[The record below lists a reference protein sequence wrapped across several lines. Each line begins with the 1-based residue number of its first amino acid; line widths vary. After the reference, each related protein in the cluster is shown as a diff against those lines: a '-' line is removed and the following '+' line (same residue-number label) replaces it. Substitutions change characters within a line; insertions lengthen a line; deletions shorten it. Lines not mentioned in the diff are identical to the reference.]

1 MGPRSVGGKGGVMDA
16 ETARQE
22 RIMGIRRI
30 VRQKVAAIEA
40 KREKAASLQRGRYHH
55 LQTYAVCVRCGE
67 NYAKPGETLCV
78 YCALYHNQMRSGAQQ
93 APRR

>member
-1 MGPRSVGGKGGVMDA
+1 MMHA

-30 VRQKVAAIEA
+30 VRQQKEIIEA
-40 KREKAASLQRGRYHH
+40 KRKLAASRQRGRYHH
-55 LQTYAVCVRCGE
+55 LQTYAVCVRCGT
-67 NYAKPGETLCV
+67 NYAIPGQTLCV
-78 YCALYHNQMRSGAQQ
+78 ECALYHNQMRSGAQT

>member
-1 MGPRSVGGKGGVMDA
+1 MDA

-30 VRQKVAAIEA
+30 VRKQKEIIAE
-40 KREKAASLQRGRYHH
+40 RRGRAASRQRGRYHH
-55 LQTYAVCVRCGE
+55 LQSYALCVRCGM
-67 NYAKPGETLCV
+67 NYAIPGQTLCV
-78 YCALYHNQMRSGAQQ
+78 ECALYHNQMRSGAQQ

>member
-1 MGPRSVGGKGGVMDA
+1 MDA

-22 RIMGIRRI
+22 RIMGIRHI
-30 VRQKVAAIEA
+30 VRQQKEIIEG
-40 KREKAASLQRGRYHH
+40 KRKLAASRQSGSYHH

-78 YCALYHNQMRSGAQQ
+78 YCALYHNQMRSGAQT

>member
-1 MGPRSVGGKGGVMDA
+1 MDA

-30 VRQKVAAIEA
+30 VR
-40 KREKAASLQRGRYHH
+40 EKAASLQRARYHH

-67 NYAKPGETLCV
+67 NYAIPGQTLCV

-93 APRR
+93 APRK

>member
-1 MGPRSVGGKGGVMDA
+1 MNMDA
-16 ETARQE
+16 EAARQE
-22 RIMGIRRI
+22 RIMGIRHI
-30 VRQKVAAIEA
+30 VRQQKEIIEA
-40 KREKAASLQRGRYHH
+40 KRKRAASRQRGRYHH

-67 NYAKPGETLCV
+67 NYAIPGQTLCV

>member
-1 MGPRSVGGKGGVMDA
+1 MNMDTEA
-16 ETARQE
+16 ARQE

-40 KREKAASLQRGRYHH
+40 KRKRAASRQRGRYHH
-55 LQTYAVCVRCGE
+55 LQSYTLCVRCGT
-67 NYAKPGETLCV
+67 NYAIPGQTLCV
-78 YCALYHNQMRSGAQQ
+78 ECALYHNQMRSGAQT

>member
-1 MGPRSVGGKGGVMDA
+1 MTMDA

-30 VRQKVAAIEA
+30 VRQQKEIIEA
-40 KREKAASLQRGRYHH
+40 KRKLAASRQRGRYHH
-55 LQTYAVCVRCGE
+55 LQTYAVCVRCGT
-67 NYAKPGETLCV
+67 NYAIPGQTMCV
-78 YCALYHNQMRSGAQQ
+78 YCALYHNQMRSGAQT

>member
-1 MGPRSVGGKGGVMDA
+1 MTIDT

-22 RIMGIRRI
+22 RIRGIRRI
-30 VRQKVAAIEA
+30 VRQQKEIIEA

-67 NYAKPGETLCV
+67 NYAIPGQTLCV
-78 YCALYHNQMRSGAQQ
+78 ECALYHNQMRSGAQT

>member
-1 MGPRSVGGKGGVMDA
+1 MNMDTEA
-16 ETARQE
+16 ARQE

-30 VRQKVAAIEA
+30 VRQQKEIIAE
-40 KREKAASLQRGRYHH
+40 RRGRAASRQRGRYHH

-67 NYAKPGETLCV
+67 NYAIPGQTLCV
-78 YCALYHNQMRSGAQQ
+78 ECALYHNQMRSGAQQ

>member
-1 MGPRSVGGKGGVMDA
+1 MTMDA

-30 VRQKVAAIEA
+30 VRKQKEAISA
-40 KREKAASLQRGRYHH
+40 RRKRAASRQRGRYHH

-67 NYAKPGETLCV
+67 NYAIPGQTLCV
-78 YCALYHNQMRSGAQQ
+78 ECALYHNQMRSGAQQ

>member
-1 MGPRSVGGKGGVMDA
+1 MDA

-30 VRQKVAAIEA
+30 VRQKAAAIEA
-40 KREKAASLQRGRYHH
+40 KREKDASRQRGRYHH
-55 LQTYAVCVRCGE
+55 LQTYAVCVMCGK
-67 NYAKPGETLCV
+67 NYAIPGQTLCV

>member
-1 MGPRSVGGKGGVMDA
+1 MTMDA

-40 KREKAASLQRGRYHH
+40 KREKGSIIAARALPPPANLR
-55 LQTYAVCVRCGE
+55 CVRE
-67 NYAKPGETLCV
+67 V
-78 YCALYHNQMRSGAQQ
+78 
-93 APRR
+93 RRKLRDTGTNAVR

>member
-1 MGPRSVGGKGGVMDA
+1 MTMDA

-30 VRQKVAAIEA
+30 VRQQKEIIAER
-40 KREKAASLQRGRYHH
+40 RERAASRQRVRYHH
-55 LQTYAVCVRCGE
+55 LQTYAVCVRCGT
-67 NYAKPGETLCV
+67 NYAIPGQTLCV
-78 YCALYHNQMRSGAQQ
+78 ECALYHNQMRSGAQT

>member
-1 MGPRSVGGKGGVMDA
+1 MTMDA
-16 ETARQE
+16 EVARQE
-22 RIMGIRRI
+22 RIMGIRHI
-30 VRQKVAAIEA
+30 VRQQKEIIEA
-40 KREKAASLQRGRYHH
+40 KRKLAASRQRGRYHH

-67 NYAKPGETLCV
+67 NYAIPGQTLCV

>member
-1 MGPRSVGGKGGVMDA
+1 MTMDE

-40 KREKAASLQRGRYHH
+40 KREKEASLQRVCYHH

-78 YCALYHNQMRSGAQQ
+78 ECALYHNQMRSGAQQ

>member
-1 MGPRSVGGKGGVMDA
+1 MDA

-22 RIMGIRRI
+22 RIMGIRHI
-30 VRQKVAAIEA
+30 VRERVAKIAA

-55 LQTYAVCVRCGE
+55 LQTYELCVRCGT
-67 NYAKPGETLCV
+67 NYAIPGQTLCV
-78 YCALYHNQMRSGAQQ
+78 ECALYHNQMRSGAQQ

>member
-1 MGPRSVGGKGGVMDA
+1 MTMDA

-40 KREKAASLQRGRYHH
+40 KREKEASRQRGRYHH

-67 NYAKPGETLCV
+67 NYAIPGQTLCV
-78 YCALYHNQMRSGAQQ
+78 WCALYHNQIRSGAQQ

>member
-1 MGPRSVGGKGGVMDA
+1 MDA

-30 VRQKVAAIEA
+30 VRQKVAA
-40 KREKAASLQRGRYHH
+40 LQRVRYHH
-55 LQTYAVCVRCGE
+55 LQTYAVCVMCGE
-67 NYAKPGETLCV
+67 NYAIPGQTLCV

>member
-1 MGPRSVGGKGGVMDA
+1 MDA

-40 KREKAASLQRGRYHH
+40 KRKRAASRQRGRYHH
-55 LQTYAVCVRCGE
+55 LQSYAVCVRCGT
-67 NYAKPGETLCV
+67 NYAIPGQTLCV
-78 YCALYHNQMRSGAQQ
+78 DCALYHNQMRSGAQQ